1 MSVEMMEAEDKI
13 DRCKGAM
20 LRLRQRGN
28 PEGVYERVVH
38 LSARKG
44 TRLCTLRHDLL
55 LLSLAGCA
63 GHVRI
68 VLRELCIVSDSKPV
82 FTLT

>member
-1 MSVEMMEAEDKI
+1 MATGSVATRSVCVE
-13 DRCKGAM
+13 
-20 LRLRQRGN
+20 
-28 PEGVYERVVH
+28 EGVH
-38 LSARKG
+38 LSAWKA
-44 TRLCTLRHDLL
+44 TRICTLPHDLL

-68 VLRELCIVSDSKPV
+68 VLRELCIVIDSKPV